1 MSVDRLQER
10 IRKTK
15 NPSVFYLEALPQWL
29 PESYGRED
37 LPASM
42 EAYFQQLLETLK
54 DTVPAVRF
62 GYGSFALMGQPG
74 LALLD
79 GLMQKAKDLGY
90 YVLLDGPELM
100 TPASAANAAQL
111 LADYPLDGIVVSG
124 YLGSDVLLPL
134 RQLCQKGKTVFVL
147 CRTSNKSAVEVQ
159 DLLTG
164 GRHVH
169 TAAADIVA
177 RCAEPVIGKC
187 GYSQMGILAAA
198 SSAQSLSTLRGK
210 FSKLFL
216 LLDGS
221 DYPNANAKNC
231 SNAFDRLGHG
241 AAACAGESIAAAWK
255 EGEGDPLES
264 ALQAALRMKK
274 NLTRYITVL

>member
-1 MSVDRLQER
+1 MSIDRLQEK
-10 IRKTK
+10 IRKAK
-15 NPSVFYLEALPQWL
+15 NPSVFYVEAMPEWI
-29 PESYGRED
+29 PESYRQENTAAAFG
-37 LPASM
+37 
-42 EAYFQQLLETLK
+42 AYFSDLLEKLK
-54 DTVPAVRF
+54 DSVPAVRF
-62 GYGSFALMGQPG
+62 SFAGFALMGQDG
-74 LALLD
+74 LAALCA
-79 GLMQKAKDLGY
+79 LMDKAKALGY
-90 YVLLDGPELM
+90 YVLMDMPEIM
-100 TPASAANAAQL
+100 SPAAANQAAA
-111 LADYPLDGIVVSG
+111 LAEKFPLDGVVTSG
-124 YLGSDVLLPL
+124 YLGSDVLQAM
-134 RQLCQKGKTVFVL
+134 RELCKKGKTVFVL

-177 RCAEPVIGKC
+177 RCAEPVVGKC

-198 SSAQSLSTLRGK
+198 ASAQSLTTLRGK

-241 AAACAGESIAAAWK
+241 AAA
-255 EGEGDPLES
+255 
-264 ALQAALRMKK
+264 
-274 NLTRYITVL
+274 